1 MEIQGVVIWIQKRGV
16 LKSEDLFLV
25 QGRVYMDVQFVVN
38 YLFYLFLL
46 SMNFCMC
53 SVIHI

>member
-1 MEIQGVVIWIQKRGV
+1 MEIQRVVIWIQKRGV

-38 YLFYLFLL
+38 YLFYMFLL